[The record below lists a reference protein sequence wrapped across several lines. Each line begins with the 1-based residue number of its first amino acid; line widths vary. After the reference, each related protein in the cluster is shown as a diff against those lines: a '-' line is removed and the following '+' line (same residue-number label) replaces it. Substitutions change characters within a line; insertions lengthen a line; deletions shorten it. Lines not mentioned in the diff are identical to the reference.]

1 MLGVSQPV
9 PTMQGTQGKGA
20 GEQHSRSRQK
30 GCERATDPAQRSAE
44 NPPVQ
49 TGCATATHRPGP
61 FLILFLPT
69 ASPPQV
75 LTLPGWPIWARV
87 PHANAP
93 TAQLSSRGTRRCTQL
108 FAVRAGI
115 ATCWHEGL
123 QPEGRPE
130 ALPAPFANP
139 HLRVALSSRGA
150 PLRSSMTAGCGREC

>member
-1 MLGVSQPV
+1 MLGVSQTV

-61 FLILFLPT
+61 LLILGRAQAPQ

-75 LTLPGWPIWARV
+75 LTLPGWPILARV

-93 TAQLSSRGTRRCTQL
+93 TAQLSSREEELELTIFGDRKKTASKTSSSGC
-108 FAVRAGI
+108 
-115 ATCWHEGL
+115 ATAADS
-123 QPEGRPE
+123 PP
-130 ALPAPFANP
+130 
-139 HLRVALSSRGA
+139 GA
-150 PLRSSMTAGCGREC
+150 TSAQVGGA